1 MNLSKEKEY
10 IYTTAENRMLAGTE
24 EYIDLDEMETCVRMD
39 AAHAV
44 AIFLAKEWVT
54 RSTEM
59 LRHYDIRHAHGTHEI
74 MLN

>member
-10 IYTTAENRMLAGTE
+10 IYTTVENRILAGTE
-24 EYIDLDEMETCVRMD
+24 EYIDLDETETCVRMD

-44 AIFLAKEWVT
+44 AISRAEEWAT

-59 LRHYDIRHAHGTHEI
+59 LRHYDIRHAHGIHEI

>member
-44 AIFLAKEWVT
+44 AIFLAKE
-54 RSTEM
+54 
-59 LRHYDIRHAHGTHEI
+59 
-74 MLN
+74 